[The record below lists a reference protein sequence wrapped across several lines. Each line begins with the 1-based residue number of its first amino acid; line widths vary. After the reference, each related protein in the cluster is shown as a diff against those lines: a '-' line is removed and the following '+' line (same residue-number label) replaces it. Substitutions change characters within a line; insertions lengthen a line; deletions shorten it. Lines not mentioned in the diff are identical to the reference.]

1 MKFLGLLLDENLT
14 WKPDIKYIE
23 NKIGKNIGL
32 LCKSKQYLNEQS
44 LLSLY

>member
-1 MKFLGLLLDENLT
+1 MKFLGLRLDENLT

-32 LCKSKQYLNEQS
+32 LGKFKQYLNEQS
-44 LLSLY
+44 FLSL